1 MDIEKIRKWMEITNE
16 YKQSDFWSSVLNQQ
30 PPKEFFT
37 RSSDIDVPKH
47 DIYKNDTT
55 ICILVELPGIQVNN
69 LLFNLISKSRISI
82 KTIVVP
88 PISKELAIKQERYYG
103 DISFE
108 IDLPEPT
115 EAQLLTTQYQD
126 GLLYISYP
134 RQIETIKVNI

>member
-30 PPKEFFT
+30 PPKEFST
-37 RSSDIDVPKH
+37 RTSDVDVPKH
-47 DIYKNDTT
+47 DIYQNDTT

-69 LLFNLISKSRISI
+69 LIFNLISKSRISI
-82 KTIVVP
+82 KTNVVP
-88 PISKELAIKQERYYG
+88 PISNELAMKQERYYG
-103 DISFE
+103 EISFE

-115 EAQLLTTQYQD
+115 EAHLLTVQYQD

-134 RQIETIKVNI
+134 RQIEQINVNI

>member
-30 PPKEFFT
+30 LPKEFST
-37 RSSDIDVPKH
+37 RTSDVDVPKH
-47 DIYKNDTT
+47 DIYQNDTT

-69 LLFNLISKSRISI
+69 LIFNLISKSRISI
-82 KTIVVP
+82 KTNVVP
-88 PISKELAIKQERYYG
+88 PISNELAMKQERYYG
-103 DISFE
+103 EISFE

-115 EAQLLTTQYQD
+115 EAHLLTVQYQD

-134 RQIETIKVNI
+134 RQIEQINVNI